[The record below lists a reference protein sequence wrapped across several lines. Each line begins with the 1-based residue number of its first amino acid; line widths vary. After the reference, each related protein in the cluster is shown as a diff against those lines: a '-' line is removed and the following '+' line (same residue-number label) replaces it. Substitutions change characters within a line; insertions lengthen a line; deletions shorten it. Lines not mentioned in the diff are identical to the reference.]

1 MPASRSRTDRW
12 RECLSQLLE
21 RGGAL
26 EITLPTGGT
35 AKPNASVLWRV
46 RVLAMDEETLT
57 VEQPNAAGQVMELG
71 DGIDLIAV
79 MQIGQNRWMF
89 HTRTLPPTAPAPSGA
104 GRARGLRL
112 MMPGIVERCQRRN
125 FYRISTAELSLP
137 TVECWPLIDPTSVP
151 LAEVANRAQ
160 ILEMLSSGMTGMTP
174 ASLGAEP
181 VLPEVG
187 PKFRASLVNVGGGG
201 AGLMVERGDA
211 GALERCRLFWLRLN
225 LTPHI
230 PAPIAVTARLAHTH
244 VDSTQ
249 NIYCGLAFDFAFNP
263 SHRQF
268 VVDQVCRYVG
278 SLQRQQMLEGGRLRR
293 VA

>member
-12 RECLSQLLE
+12 RECLTQLQA

-26 EITLPTGGT
+26 EITVPTAPGD
-35 AKPNASVLWRV
+35 KPAASVLWRV
-46 RVLAMDEETLT
+46 RVLALDEETLT
-57 VEQPNAAGQVMELG
+57 VEQPSAAGQVIELG
-71 DGIDLIAV
+71 DGLDLIAV

-89 HTRTLPPTAPAPSGA
+89 HTRTLPPAPGVP
-104 GRARGLRL
+104 RNRGLRL
-112 MMPGIVERCQRRN
+112 MMPGVVERCQRRN

-137 TVECWPLIDPTSVP
+137 NVECWPLLDPATVA

-160 ILEMLSSGMTGMTP
+160 ILEMLSSGMTGLAPTRP
-174 ASLGAEP
+174 ETDA

-187 PKFRASLVNVGGGG
+187 PKFPAHLVNVGGGG
-201 AGLMVERGDA
+201 AGLVVERSVA
-211 GALERCRLFWLRLN
+211 GALERCRLFWLRID

-230 PAPIAVTARLAHTH
+230 PAPIAMTARLAHTH

-278 SLQRQQMLEGGRLRR
+278 ALQRHQMAAATLRK